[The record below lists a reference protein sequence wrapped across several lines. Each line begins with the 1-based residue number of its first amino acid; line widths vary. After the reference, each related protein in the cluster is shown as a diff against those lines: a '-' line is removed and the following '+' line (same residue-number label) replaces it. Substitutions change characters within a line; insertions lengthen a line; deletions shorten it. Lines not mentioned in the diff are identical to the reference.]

1 MKPKIDNT
9 YIFRFLYSHEVVV
22 NADNQDD
29 AYEKALEKNPS
40 SILDLT
46 YEGCDEDNTEIMRR
60 LA

>member
-9 YIFRFLYSHEVVV
+9 YTFRFLYSHEVVV

-40 SILDLT
+40 
-46 YEGCDEDNTEIMRR
+46 
-60 LA
+60 